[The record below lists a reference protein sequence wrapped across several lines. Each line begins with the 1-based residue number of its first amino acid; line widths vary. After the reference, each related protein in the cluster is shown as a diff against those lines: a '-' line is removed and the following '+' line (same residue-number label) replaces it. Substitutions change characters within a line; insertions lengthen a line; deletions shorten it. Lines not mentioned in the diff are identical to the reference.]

1 MYLLSCNFFHFYVE
15 VKLTSVS
22 SDAASEQGSV
32 NDDGTP
38 TVDRRVVRFLS
49 KENSFSADDK
59 PLLLE
64 KIMTLAEENAV

>member
-1 MYLLSCNFFHFYVE
+1 M
-15 VKLTSVS
+15 KLTSVS

-49 KENSFSADDK
+49 KENSFSGDDK

-64 KIMTLAEENAV
+64 KIMSLAEENAV